1 MTSKDLMTIMKNNR
15 VKIDPEKKGETADVF
30 EIDHHR
36 FGYLDRYGNV
46 YLNEYGEEKS
56 RPLSLGKHFFSRWVH
71 RAAEGFRTNL
81 RRLDKWQAA

>member
-1 MTSKDLMTIMKNNR
+1 MTSKDLFKIMKDNH
-15 VKIDPEKKGETADVF
+15 VKVDSQKTGEVTDVF
-30 EIDHHR
+30 EIDQHR
-36 FGYLDRYGNV
+36 FGYLDQYGNV

-56 RPLSLGKHFFSRWVH
+56 RPLSLGAHFFGRWIH

>member
-1 MTSKDLMTIMKNNR
+1 MTSKDLMTIMKNNH
-15 VKIDPEKKGETADVF
+15 VTIDQEKKGETADVF

-36 FGYLDRYGNV
+36 FGYLDRYGNL

-56 RPLSLGKHFFSRWVH
+56 RPLSLGKHFFGRWIH

-81 RRLDKWQAA
+81 RRLDKWQTA

>member
-1 MTSKDLMTIMKNNR
+1 MTSKDLFEIMKKNQ
-15 VKIDPEKKGETADVF
+15 VKVDPQKTGETTDLF
-30 EIDHHR
+30 EIDQHK
-36 FGYLDRYGNV
+36 FGYLDQYGNV

-56 RPLSLGKHFFSRWVH
+56 RPLSLGQDFFSRWIH

>member
-15 VKIDPEKKGETADVF
+15 VTIDPEKKGETADVF

-46 YLNEYGEEKS
+46 YLNEYGEEKA
-56 RPLSLGKHFFSRWVH
+56 RPLRRGEHCFSSCGQ

>member
-1 MTSKDLMTIMKNNR
+1 MTSKDLMTIMKNNH
-15 VKIDPEKKGETADVF
+15 VKIDQEKTGECADVF

-36 FGYLDRYGNV
+36 FGYLDRYGNL

-56 RPLSLGKHFFSRWVH
+56 RPLSLGKTFFGRWIH

-81 RRLDKWQAA
+81 RRLDKWQVA

>member
-1 MTSKDLMTIMKNNR
+1 MTSKDLFRIMKINH
-15 VKIDPEKKGETADVF
+15 VKVDPQKTCETTDVF
-30 EIDHHR
+30 EIDQHR
-36 FGYLDRYGNV
+36 FGYLDQYGNV

-56 RPLSLGKHFFSRWVH
+56 RPLSLGQHFFNRWIH

>member
-1 MTSKDLMTIMKNNR
+1 MTSKDLFKIMKTNH
-15 VKIDPEKKGETADVF
+15 VKIDPQKTGETTDVF
-30 EIDHHR
+30 EIDQHR

-56 RPLSLGKHFFSRWVH
+56 RPLSLGQHFFSRWIH

-81 RRLDKWQAA
+81 RRLDKWQTA